1 MRESLDWK
9 YKYGVLKFKM
19 YVFVWAS
26 SRPLNKGCI
35 KGRRKK
41 KVVILAER
49 PAKGQPPATAG
60 LNGVFSQKEI
70 GRASVGKE
78 CQY

>member
-1 MRESLDWK
+1 M
-9 YKYGVLKFKM
+9 
-19 YVFVWAS
+19 FVWAS

-49 PAKGQPPATAG
+49 PAKGQPTATPG
-60 LNGVFSQKEI
+60 LNGVFSQKARETNLKVSKLI
-70 GRASVGKE
+70 IYLGQRTD
-78 CQY
+78 